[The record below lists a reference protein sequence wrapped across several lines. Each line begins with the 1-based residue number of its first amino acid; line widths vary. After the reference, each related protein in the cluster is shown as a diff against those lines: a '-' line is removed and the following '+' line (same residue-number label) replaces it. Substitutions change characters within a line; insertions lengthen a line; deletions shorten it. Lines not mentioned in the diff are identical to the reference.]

1 MNLISTDQRRG
12 NNKPTLGINRWI
24 ISVIYYNSP
33 FIPPH
38 SPVRAF
44 VRSEAS
50 SCSFRGEESRLF
62 LRFRRANF
70 INFLTPESRLI
81 PRHALF
87 AHARVGF
94 LGRGRSIP
102 RYDDIIVSTLAY
114 YKRVTIAVLASLSS
128 PAGMPSPRRGFNCPR
143 GRGTGAPREAWAR
156 TEGEDVRARRGTSDS
171 PDDRW
176 RRVLPRIMRQDARLC
191 SSVKTTTGA
200 IVILHGLL
208 DPRLRSTR
216 ASLLQDLRRT

>member
-1 MNLISTDQRRG
+1 MLRPPPLLRHASIHIHTLLRDLLAKPTPFFFFFFSSMKRERERGLVNLISTDQRRG

-50 SCSFRGEESRLF
+50 SFRGEESRLF

-143 GRGTGAPREAWAR
+143 GGGGRALLGRPGRGRKAKTSARVGGRAIPRTIDGDESC
-156 TEGEDVRARRGTSDS
+156 RG
-171 PDDRW
+171 
-176 RRVLPRIMRQDARLC
+176 
-191 SSVKTTTGA
+191 
-200 IVILHGLL
+200 
-208 DPRLRSTR
+208 
-216 ASLLQDLRRT
+216 